1 MLKKV
6 EESISMLEIGKNTL
20 KLIQTELLE
29 VQNAMTEIKNIL
41 DRINS
46 GLETLLEENISEF
59 EDTETKSIQNET
71 HKEKLQKKKNEQG
84 ISEL

>member
-29 VQNAMTEIKNIL
+29 VQNAMTKIKIYL
-41 DRINS
+41 I
-46 GLETLLEENISEF
+46 GLTVV
-59 EDTETKSIQNET
+59 
-71 HKEKLQKKKNEQG
+71 
-84 ISEL
+84 

>member
-6 EESISMLEIGKNTL
+6 EESISMLEIWENTL

-46 GLETLLEENISEF
+46 GLESLLKKTLVNLKTKEM
-59 EDTETKSIQNET
+59 KSIQNET
-71 HKEKLQKKKNEQG
+71 DKNLKKNKWTRH
-84 ISEL
+84 